1 MLFHA
6 DIRRNFTLE
15 EVNLEKQKLA
25 KEIFTKKVESWN
37 KRLR

>member
-15 EVNLEKQKLA
+15 EVNLKKQKLA
-25 KEIFTKKVESWN
+25 KETSTKKVESWN
-37 KRLR
+37 KSLR